1 MSIVETFLVL
11 PSCDSKLSEP
21 MDIFPI
27 LYPEFS
33 VFLEI
38 ICATST
44 ALPILIPRALML
56 TVGKL
61 ANWINVEV
69 TYAIIGF
76 LPMNTV
82 SRCSVDMRVK
92 YYEDNLNQD
101 RLNRE
106 RILELLKNDTSKKS
120 VLPSLVQSNDPEIIQ
135 EIMKLFDDDDIEI
148 RGEVFSTLLLN
159 QNDILKYLILGLKHE
174 SKNVRA
180 YIILVL
186 ANRNEKNSIEHI
198 RKLTNDL
205 SDLVRTCAYGSLGHL
220 EVKESAKELH
230 QGIFDSNLEA
240 VKSAAYAL
248 ARIGENISDK
258 EIEELHRLDESEFG
272 KILKFFN

>member
-1 MSIVETFLVL
+1 METFLVL

-56 TVGKL
+56 TDGKL

-101 RLNRE
+101 RMEKRDVLKLLNDEDSRLD
-106 RILELLKNDTSKKS
+106 ILPKLT
-120 VLPSLVQSNDPEIIQ
+120 QTNDPEIIW
-135 EIMKLFDDDDIEI
+135 EIISLFDAERIEI
-148 RGEVFSTLLLN
+148 RGEVFSTLFLNENGILEQLL
-159 QNDILKYLILGLKHE
+159 KGLKHE
-174 SKNVRA
+174 SKNVRG
-180 YIILVL
+180 YTLLVI
-186 ANRNEKNSIEHI
+186 ANRNEKDAIKEIIE
-198 RKLTNDL
+198 LTND
-205 SDLVRTCAYGSLGHL
+205 SSGLVRTCAYGALGHL
-220 EVKESAKELH
+220 KVKESSKELH

-248 ARIGENISDK
+248 ARINEKISQE
-258 EIEELHRLDESEFG
+258 EIDSMKRLERIDFE
-272 KILKFFN
+272 KIFKFFN

>member
-1 MSIVETFLVL
+1 METFLVL

-27 LYPEFS
+27 IYPEFS

-56 TVGKL
+56 TEGKL

-101 RLNRE
+101 RMEKRDVLK
-106 RILELLKNDTSKKS
+106 LLKDDDSRLDI
-120 VLPSLVQSNDPEIIQ
+120 LPKLTQTNDPEIIW
-135 EIMKLFDDDDIEI
+135 EIISLFDAEKIEV
-148 RGEVFSTLLLN
+148 RGEVFSTLFLN
-159 QNDILKYLILGLKHE
+159 ENDILEQLLKGLKHE
-174 SKNVRA
+174 SKNVRG
-180 YIILVL
+180 YTLLVI
-186 ANRNEKNSIEHI
+186 ANRNEKDATKEIIE
-198 RKLTNDL
+198 LTND
-205 SDLVRTCAYGSLGHL
+205 SSGLVRTCAYGALGHL
-220 EVKESAKELH
+220 KVKESSKELH

-248 ARIGENISDK
+248 ARINEKISQE
-258 EIEELHRLDESEFG
+258 EIDSMKRLERIDLE
-272 KILKFFN
+272 KIFKFFN

>member
-1 MSIVETFLVL
+1 METFLVL

-56 TVGKL
+56 TDGKL

-76 LPMNTV
+76 LPINTV

-101 RLNRE
+101 RMEKRDVLKLLNDDDSRLD
-106 RILELLKNDTSKKS
+106 ILPKLT
-120 VLPSLVQSNDPEIIQ
+120 QTNDPEIIW
-135 EIMKLFDDDDIEI
+135 EIVSLFDAERIEI
-148 RGEVFSTLLLN
+148 RGEVFSTLFLN
-159 QNDILKYLILGLKHE
+159 ENDILEQLLRGLKHE
-174 SKNVRA
+174 SKNVRG
-180 YIILVL
+180 YTLLVI
-186 ANRNEKNSIEHI
+186 ANRNEKDATKEIIEM
-198 RKLTNDL
+198 TND
-205 SDLVRTCAYGSLGHL
+205 SSGLVRTCAYGALGHL
-220 EVKESAKELH
+220 KVKESSKELH

-248 ARIGENISDK
+248 ARINEKISQE
-258 EIEELHRLDESEFG
+258 EIDSMKRLERIDFE
-272 KILKFFN
+272 KIFKFFN

>member
-11 PSCDSKLSEP
+11 PSSDSKLSEP
-21 MDIFPI
+21 MDIFPM

-56 TVGKL
+56 TEGKL

-69 TYAIIGF
+69 TYAMIGF

-101 RLNRE
+101 RMNVDN
-106 RILELLKNDTSKKS
+106 ILGSLRNEDSKLS
-120 VLPSLVQSNDPEIIQ
+120 VLPTLTQINDPEIIQ
-135 EIMKLFDDDDIEI
+135 EIIELFDNDDIEI
-148 RGEVFSTLLLN
+148 RGEVFSTLFLN
-159 QNDILKYLILGLKHE
+159 KNNILKELIMGLNHK

-180 YIILVL
+180 YLILVL
-186 ANRNEKNSIEHI
+186 ANRKEKDAIKEI
-198 RKLTNDL
+198 KRLTND
-205 SDLVRTCAYGSLGHL
+205 SNGLVRTCAYGALGHL
-220 EVKESAKELH
+220 EVKEGKKELH
-230 QGIFDSNLEA
+230 EGIFDSNIEA

-248 ARIGENISDK
+248 SRIGEKISQK
-258 EIEELHRLDESEFG
+258 EIEELQSFNDQDFE

>member
-1 MSIVETFLVL
+1 METFLVL

-27 LYPEFS
+27 IYPEFS

-44 ALPILIPRALML
+44 ALPILIPRALIL
-56 TVGKL
+56 TDGKL

-101 RLNRE
+101 RMEKRDVLKLLNDEDSRLD
-106 RILELLKNDTSKKS
+106 ILPKLT
-120 VLPSLVQSNDPEIIQ
+120 QTNDPEIIW
-135 EIMKLFDDDDIEI
+135 EIISLFDAERIEI
-148 RGEVFSTLLLN
+148 RGEVFSTLFLN
-159 QNDILKYLILGLKHE
+159 ENDILEQLLKGLKHE
-174 SKNVRA
+174 SKNVRG
-180 YIILVL
+180 YTLLVI
-186 ANRNEKNSIEHI
+186 ANRNEKDAIKEIIE
-198 RKLTNDL
+198 LTND
-205 SDLVRTCAYGSLGHL
+205 SSGLVRTCAYGALGHL
-220 EVKESAKELH
+220 KVKESSKELH

-248 ARIGENISDK
+248 ARINEKISQE
-258 EIEELHRLDESEFG
+258 EIDSMKRLERIDFE
-272 KILKFFN
+272 KIFKFFN

>member
-1 MSIVETFLVL
+1 METFLVL

-44 ALPILIPRALML
+44 ALPILIPRALIL
-56 TVGKL
+56 TDGKL

-101 RLNRE
+101 RMEKRDVLKLLNDEDSRLD
-106 RILELLKNDTSKKS
+106 ILPKLT
-120 VLPSLVQSNDPEIIQ
+120 QINDPEIIW
-135 EIMKLFDDDDIEI
+135 EIISLFDAEKIEV
-148 RGEVFSTLLLN
+148 RGEVFSTLFLN
-159 QNDILKYLILGLKHE
+159 ENDILEQLLKGLKHE
-174 SKNVRA
+174 SKNVRG
-180 YIILVL
+180 YTLLVI
-186 ANRNEKNSIEHI
+186 ANRNEKDATKEITEM
-198 RKLTNDL
+198 TND
-205 SDLVRTCAYGSLGHL
+205 SSGLVRTCAYGALGHL
-220 EVKESAKELH
+220 KVKESSKELH

-248 ARIGENISDK
+248 SRINEKISQE
-258 EIEELHRLDESEFG
+258 EIDSMQRLERIDFK
-272 KILKFFN
+272 KIFKFFN

>member
-1 MSIVETFLVL
+1 METFLVL

-56 TVGKL
+56 TDGKL

-101 RLNRE
+101 RMEKRDVLKLLNDEDSRLD
-106 RILELLKNDTSKKS
+106 ILPKLT
-120 VLPSLVQSNDPEIIQ
+120 QTNDPEIIW
-135 EIMKLFDDDDIEI
+135 EIISLFDAEKIEI
-148 RGEVFSTLLLN
+148 RGEVFSTLFLN
-159 QNDILKYLILGLKHE
+159 ENDILEQLLKGLKHE
-174 SKNVRA
+174 SKNVRG
-180 YIILVL
+180 YTLLVI
-186 ANRNEKNSIEHI
+186 ANRNEKDAIKEIIE
-198 RKLTNDL
+198 LTND
-205 SDLVRTCAYGSLGHL
+205 SSGLVRTCAYGALGHL
-220 EVKESAKELH
+220 KVKESSKELH

-248 ARIGENISDK
+248 ARINEKISQE
-258 EIEELHRLDESEFG
+258 EIDSMKRLERIDFE
-272 KILKFFN
+272 KIFKFFN

>member
-1 MSIVETFLVL
+1 METFLVL

-56 TVGKL
+56 TDGKL

-101 RLNRE
+101 RMEKRDVLKLLNDDDSRLD
-106 RILELLKNDTSKKS
+106 ILPKLT
-120 VLPSLVQSNDPEIIQ
+120 QTNDPEIIW
-135 EIMKLFDDDDIEI
+135 EIISLFDAEKIEV
-148 RGEVFSTLLLN
+148 RGEVFSTLFLN
-159 QNDILKYLILGLKHE
+159 ENDILEQLLKGLKHE
-174 SKNVRA
+174 SKNVRG
-180 YIILVL
+180 YTLLVI
-186 ANRNEKNSIEHI
+186 ANRNEKDA
-198 RKLTNDL
+198 T
-205 SDLVRTCAYGSLGHL
+205 
-220 EVKESAKELH
+220 
-230 QGIFDSNLEA
+230 
-240 VKSAAYAL
+240 
-248 ARIGENISDK
+248 K
-258 EIEELHRLDESEFG
+258 EITEMTNEFSIG
-272 KILKFFN
+272 VLRVSDIIS

>member
-21 MDIFPI
+21 MDIFPM

-101 RLNRE
+101 RMDRE
-106 RILELLKNDTSKKS
+106 EILESLKNNDSKQS
-120 VLPSLVQSNDPEIIQ
+120 VISTLTQIEDPEILQ
-135 EIMKLFDDDDIEI
+135 EMIRLFDDEKIEI
-148 RGEVFSTLLLN
+148 RGEVFSTLFLN
-159 QNDILKYLILGLKHE
+159 QNDISKQLIWGLAHK

-180 YIILVL
+180 NVTLVL
-186 ANRNEKNSIEHI
+186 ANRNEK
-198 RKLTNDL
+198 KLIQEILRLTKD
-205 SDLVRTCAYGSLGHL
+205 SSGLVRTSAYGALGHL
-220 EVKESAKELH
+220 ECKEGVKELH
-230 QGIFDSNLEA
+230 EGIFDSNIEA

-248 ARIGENISDK
+248 SRIGEKISQEEIDK
-258 EIEELHRLDESEFG
+258 LKKFDEPDFE
-272 KILKFFN
+272 KILKLFN

>member
-1 MSIVETFLVL
+1 VETFLVL

-27 LYPEFS
+27 VYPEFS

-56 TVGKL
+56 TEGKL

-101 RLNRE
+101 RMKKGE
-106 RILELLKNDTSKKS
+106 ILELLKNDDSKLEI
-120 VLPSLVQSNDPEIIQ
+120 LPELTQTNVPEIIQ
-135 EIMKLFDDDDIEI
+135 EMIELFDAEKIEI
-148 RGEVFSTLLLN
+148 RGEVFSTLFLN
-159 QNDILKYLILGLKHE
+159 ENDILEQLLKGLKHE
-174 SKNVRA
+174 SKNVRG
-180 YIILVL
+180 YVTLVL
-186 ANRNEKNSIEHI
+186 ANRNEKNAVQEILE
-198 RKLTNDL
+198 LTND
-205 SDLVRTCAYGSLGHL
+205 SSGLVRTCAYGALGHL

-230 QGIFDSNLEA
+230 NGIFDSNLEA

-248 ARIGENISDK
+248 TRIDEKISQE
-258 EIEELHRLDESEFG
+258 EINELKKLKKIDFD
-272 KILKFFN
+272 KILKFFY

>member
-1 MSIVETFLVL
+1 METFLVL

-44 ALPILIPRALML
+44 ALPILIPRALIL
-56 TVGKL
+56 TDGKL

-101 RLNRE
+101 RMEKADILKLLNDEDSRLD
-106 RILELLKNDTSKKS
+106 ILPKLT
-120 VLPSLVQSNDPEIIQ
+120 QTNDPEIIW
-135 EIMKLFDDDDIEI
+135 EIISLFDAERIEI
-148 RGEVFSTLLLN
+148 RGEVFSTLFLNENGILEQLLR
-159 QNDILKYLILGLKHE
+159 GLKHE
-174 SKNVRA
+174 SKNVRG
-180 YIILVL
+180 YTLLVI
-186 ANRNEKNSIEHI
+186 ANRNEKDAIKEIIE
-198 RKLTNDL
+198 LTND
-205 SDLVRTCAYGSLGHL
+205 SSGLVRTCAYGALGHL
-220 EVKESAKELH
+220 KVKESSKELH

-248 ARIGENISDK
+248 ARIKEKISQE
-258 EIEELHRLDESEFG
+258 EIDSMKRLERKDFE
-272 KILKFFN
+272 KIFKFFN

>member
-21 MDIFPI
+21 MDIFPM

-56 TVGKL
+56 TEGKL

-69 TYAIIGF
+69 TYAMIGF

-101 RLNRE
+101 RMDRE
-106 RILELLKNDTSKKS
+106 EILESLKNDDSKMNILS
-120 VLPSLVQSNDPEIIQ
+120 VLTQTNDPEVIQ
-135 EIMKLFDDDDIEI
+135 EIIKIFDDENVEI
-148 RGEVFSTLLLN
+148 RGEVFSTLFLN
-159 QNDILKYLILGLKHE
+159 KNNILKELIMGLNHE

-180 YIILVL
+180 YLILVL
-186 ANRNEKNSIEHI
+186 ANRKEKDAIKEI
-198 RKLTNDL
+198 KKLTND
-205 SDLVRTCAYGSLGHL
+205 SSGLVRTCAYGALGHL
-220 EVKESAKELH
+220 EVKEGIKELH
-230 QGIFDSNLEA
+230 NGIFDSNIEA

-248 ARIGENISDK
+248 SRIGEKISQK
-258 EIEELHRLDESEFG
+258 EIEKLQSFNDQDFER
-272 KILKFFN
+272 ILKFF

>member
-1 MSIVETFLVL
+1 METFLVL
-11 PSCDSKLSEP
+11 PSWDSKLSEP

-44 ALPILIPRALML
+44 ALPILIPRALIL
-56 TVGKL
+56 TDGKL

-101 RLNRE
+101 RMEKRDVLK
-106 RILELLKNDTSKKS
+106 LLKDDDSRLDI
-120 VLPSLVQSNDPEIIQ
+120 LPKLTQTNDPEIIW
-135 EIMKLFDDDDIEI
+135 EIISLFDAEKIEI
-148 RGEVFSTLLLN
+148 RGEVFSTLFLN
-159 QNDILKYLILGLKHE
+159 ENDILEQLLRGLKHE
-174 SKNVRA
+174 SKNVRG
-180 YIILVL
+180 YTLLVI
-186 ANRNEKNSIEHI
+186 ANRNEKDATKEIIE
-198 RKLTNDL
+198 LTND
-205 SDLVRTCAYGSLGHL
+205 SSGLVRTCAYGALGHL
-220 EVKESAKELH
+220 KVKESSKELH

-248 ARIGENISDK
+248 ARINEKISQE
-258 EIEELHRLDESEFG
+258 EIDSMKRLERIDFE
-272 KILKFFN
+272 KIFKFFN

>member
-1 MSIVETFLVL
+1 
-11 PSCDSKLSEP
+11 

-27 LYPEFS
+27 IYPEFS

-44 ALPILIPRALML
+44 ALPILIPRALMW
-56 TVGKL
+56 TDGKL
-61 ANWINVEV
+61 ASWINVEV

-101 RLNRE
+101 RMEKAEVLKLLRNDDSRLD
-106 RILELLKNDTSKKS
+106 ILSGLTHT
-120 VLPSLVQSNDPEIIQ
+120 NDPEIIQ
-135 EIMKLFDDDDIEI
+135 EIIELFDAEKIEV
-148 RGEVFSTLLLN
+148 RGEVFSTLFLN
-159 QNDILKYLILGLKHE
+159 KNDILEHLIKSLKHQ
-174 SKNVRA
+174 SKNVRS
-180 YIILVL
+180 YVTLVL
-186 ANRNEKNSIEHI
+186 ANRNEKDAIQEI
-198 RKLTNDL
+198 LRLTND
-205 SDLVRTCAYGSLGHL
+205 SSGLVRTCAYGALGHL
-220 EVKESAKELH
+220 EVKDSAKELH
-230 QGIFDSNLEA
+230 KGIFDSNLEA

-248 ARIGENISDK
+248 TRIDEKISED
-258 EIEELHRLDESEFG
+258 EMDELKKLEKTDNE

>member
-1 MSIVETFLVL
+1 M
-11 PSCDSKLSEP
+11 
-21 MDIFPI
+21 

-56 TVGKL
+56 TEGKL

-101 RLNRE
+101 RMNRE
-106 RILELLKNDTSKKS
+106 EILESLKNEKLRKS
-120 VLPSLVQSNDPEIIQ
+120 ILQTLTQNNDPEIIHKIIQ
-135 EIMKLFDDDDIEI
+135 LFDDEDIEI
-148 RGEVFSTLLLN
+148 RGEVFSNLFLN
-159 QNDILKYLILGLKHE
+159 KGDILKDLVLGLRHE

-180 YIILVL
+180 YTTLVL
-186 ANRNEKNSIEHI
+186 ANRNEKNGIKEI
-198 RKLTNDL
+198 RKLTNDP
-205 SDLVRTCAYGSLGHL
+205 SGLVRTCAYGALGHL

-258 EIEELHRLDESEFG
+258 EIEVLHKLDESEFR

>member
-1 MSIVETFLVL
+1 METFLVL

-21 MDIFPI
+21 MDIFPM

-92 YYEDNLNQD
+92 YYKDNLNQG
-101 RLNRE
+101 RMNQE
-106 RILELLKNDTSKKS
+106 EILESLKNKDSKKKF
-120 VLPSLVQSNDPEIIQ
+120 LATLTQTDKPEIIQ
-135 EIMKLFDDDDIEI
+135 EIIKIFDDENVET
-148 RGEVFSTLLLN
+148 RGEIFSALFLN
-159 QNDILKYLILGLKHE
+159 KNNISKELIMGLDHK

-180 YIILVL
+180 YLILVL
-186 ANRNEKNSIEHI
+186 ANRKESDAIKEIK
-198 RKLTNDL
+198 KLTND
-205 SDLVRTCAYGSLGHL
+205 SSGLVRTCAYGALGHL
-220 EVKESAKELH
+220 EVKEGRKEMH
-230 QGIFDSNLEA
+230 EGIFDSNIEA

-248 ARIGENISDK
+248 SRIGEKISDK
-258 EIEELHRLDESEFG
+258 EITKLQSFDDPDLE
-272 KILKFFN
+272 KILKLFN

>member
-1 MSIVETFLVL
+1 METFLVL
-11 PSCDSKLSEP
+11 PSWDSKLSEP

-44 ALPILIPRALML
+44 ALPILIPRALMW
-56 TVGKL
+56 TDGKL

-101 RLNRE
+101 RMEKRDVLK
-106 RILELLKNDTSKKS
+106 LLKDDDSRLDI
-120 VLPSLVQSNDPEIIQ
+120 LPKLTQTNDPEIIW
-135 EIMKLFDDDDIEI
+135 EIISLFDAERIEI
-148 RGEVFSTLLLN
+148 RGEVFSTLFLNENYILEQLL
-159 QNDILKYLILGLKHE
+159 KGLKHD
-174 SKNVRA
+174 SKNVRG
-180 YIILVL
+180 YTSLVI
-186 ANRNEKNSIEHI
+186 ANRNEKDATKEIIE
-198 RKLTNDL
+198 LTND
-205 SDLVRTCAYGSLGHL
+205 SSGLVRTCAYGALGHL
-220 EVKESAKELH
+220 KVK
-230 QGIFDSNLEA
+230 DS
-240 VKSAAYAL
+240 
-248 ARIGENISDK
+248 
-258 EIEELHRLDESEFG
+258 
-272 KILKFFN
+272 

>member
-1 MSIVETFLVL
+1 METFLVL

-56 TVGKL
+56 TDGKL

-76 LPMNTV
+76 LPINTV

-101 RLNRE
+101 RMEKRDVLKLLNDNDSRLD
-106 RILELLKNDTSKKS
+106 ILPKLT
-120 VLPSLVQSNDPEIIQ
+120 QTNDPEIIW
-135 EIMKLFDDDDIEI
+135 EIISLFDAERIEI
-148 RGEVFSTLLLN
+148 RGEVFSTLFLN
-159 QNDILKYLILGLKHE
+159 ENDILEQLLRGLKHE
-174 SKNVRA
+174 SKNVRG
-180 YIILVL
+180 YTLLVI
-186 ANRNEKNSIEHI
+186 ANRNEKDATKEIIEM
-198 RKLTNDL
+198 TND
-205 SDLVRTCAYGSLGHL
+205 SSGLVRTCAYGALGHL
-220 EVKESAKELH
+220 KVKESSKELH

-248 ARIGENISDK
+248 ARINEKISQE
-258 EIEELHRLDESEFG
+258 EIDSMKRLERIDFE
-272 KILKFFN
+272 KIFKFFN

>member
-1 MSIVETFLVL
+1 METFLVL

-56 TVGKL
+56 TDGKL

-101 RLNRE
+101 RMEKRDVLKLLNDDDSRLD
-106 RILELLKNDTSKKS
+106 ILPKLT
-120 VLPSLVQSNDPEIIQ
+120 QTNDPEIIW
-135 EIMKLFDDDDIEI
+135 EIISLFDAERIEI
-148 RGEVFSTLLLN
+148 RGEVFSTLFLN
-159 QNDILKYLILGLKHE
+159 ENDILEQLLKGLKHE
-174 SKNVRA
+174 SKNVRG
-180 YIILVL
+180 YTLLVI
-186 ANRNEKNSIEHI
+186 ANRNEKDATKEITE
-198 RKLTNDL
+198 LTND
-205 SDLVRTCAYGSLGHL
+205 SSGLVRTCAYGALGHL
-220 EVKESAKELH
+220 EVKESSKELH

-248 ARIGENISDK
+248 SRINEKISQE
-258 EIEELHRLDESEFG
+258 EIDSMKRLERIDFE
-272 KILKFFN
+272 KIFKFFN

>member
-1 MSIVETFLVL
+1 METFLVL

-21 MDIFPI
+21 MDIFPM

-56 TVGKL
+56 TDGKL

-101 RLNRE
+101 RMEKRDVLKLLNDEDSRLD
-106 RILELLKNDTSKKS
+106 ILPKLT
-120 VLPSLVQSNDPEIIQ
+120 QTNDPEIIW
-135 EIMKLFDDDDIEI
+135 EIISLFDAERIEI
-148 RGEVFSTLLLN
+148 RGEVFSTLFLNENGILEQLLR
-159 QNDILKYLILGLKHE
+159 GLKHE
-174 SKNVRA
+174 SKNVRG
-180 YIILVL
+180 YTLLVI
-186 ANRNEKNSIEHI
+186 ANRNEKDATKEIIE
-198 RKLTNDL
+198 LTND
-205 SDLVRTCAYGSLGHL
+205 SSGLVRTCAYGALGHL
-220 EVKESAKELH
+220 KVKESSKELH

-248 ARIGENISDK
+248 ARINEKISQE
-258 EIEELHRLDESEFG
+258 EIDSMKRLERIDFE
-272 KILKFFN
+272 KIFKFFN

>member
-1 MSIVETFLVL
+1 METFLVL

-56 TVGKL
+56 TDGKL

-101 RLNRE
+101 RMEKRDVLKLLNDEDSRLD
-106 RILELLKNDTSKKS
+106 ILPKLT
-120 VLPSLVQSNDPEIIQ
+120 QTNDPEIIW
-135 EIMKLFDDDDIEI
+135 EIISLFDAERIEI
-148 RGEVFSTLLLN
+148 RGEVFSTLFLN
-159 QNDILKYLILGLKHE
+159 ENDILEQLLRGLKHE
-174 SKNVRA
+174 SKNVRG
-180 YIILVL
+180 YTLLVI
-186 ANRNEKNSIEHI
+186 ANRNEKDATKEIIEM
-198 RKLTNDL
+198 TND
-205 SDLVRTCAYGSLGHL
+205 SSGLVRTCAYGALGHL
-220 EVKESAKELH
+220 KVKESSKELH

-248 ARIGENISDK
+248 ARINEKISQE
-258 EIEELHRLDESEFG
+258 EIDSMKRLERIDFE
-272 KILKFFN
+272 KIFKFFN

>member
-1 MSIVETFLVL
+1 METFLVL

-56 TVGKL
+56 TDGKL

-76 LPMNTV
+76 LPINTV

-101 RLNRE
+101 RMEKRDVLKLLNDNDSRLD
-106 RILELLKNDTSKKS
+106 ILPKLT
-120 VLPSLVQSNDPEIIQ
+120 QTNDPEIIW
-135 EIMKLFDDDDIEI
+135 EIISLFDAERIEI
-148 RGEVFSTLLLN
+148 RGEVFSTLFLN
-159 QNDILKYLILGLKHE
+159 ENDILEQLLKGLKHE
-174 SKNVRA
+174 SKNVRG
-180 YIILVL
+180 YTLLVI
-186 ANRNEKNSIEHI
+186 ANRNEKDATKEIIEM
-198 RKLTNDL
+198 TND
-205 SDLVRTCAYGSLGHL
+205 SSGLVRTCAYGALGHL
-220 EVKESAKELH
+220 KVKESSKELH

-248 ARIGENISDK
+248 ARINEKISQE
-258 EIEELHRLDESEFG
+258 EIDSMKRLERIDFE
-272 KILKFFN
+272 KIFKFFN

>member
-1 MSIVETFLVL
+1 METFLVL

-21 MDIFPI
+21 MDIFPM

-92 YYEDNLNQD
+92 YYKDNLNQG
-101 RLNRE
+101 RMNQE
-106 RILELLKNDTSKKS
+106 EILESLKNKDSKKKF
-120 VLPSLVQSNDPEIIQ
+120 LDTLTQTDKPEIIQ
-135 EIMKLFDDDDIEI
+135 EIIKIFDDGNVEI
-148 RGEVFSTLLLN
+148 RGEIFSTLFLN
-159 QNDILKYLILGLKHE
+159 KNNISKELIMGLNHK

-180 YIILVL
+180 YLILVL
-186 ANRNEKNSIEHI
+186 ANRKERDAIKEIK
-198 RKLTNDL
+198 KLTND
-205 SDLVRTCAYGSLGHL
+205 SSGLVRTCAYGALGHL
-220 EVKESAKELH
+220 EVKEGRKEMH
-230 QGIFDSNLEA
+230 EGIFDSNMEV

-248 ARIGENISDK
+248 SRIGEKISEK
-258 EIEELHRLDESEFG
+258 EIEKLHSFDDQDFE

>member
-1 MSIVETFLVL
+1 METFLVL

-44 ALPILIPRALML
+44 ALPILIPRALIL
-56 TVGKL
+56 TDGKL

-101 RLNRE
+101 RMEKRDVLKLLNDEDSRLD
-106 RILELLKNDTSKKS
+106 ILPKLT
-120 VLPSLVQSNDPEIIQ
+120 QTNDPEIIW
-135 EIMKLFDDDDIEI
+135 EIISLFDAERIEI
-148 RGEVFSTLLLN
+148 RGEVFSTLFLNENGILEQLLR
-159 QNDILKYLILGLKHE
+159 GLKHE
-174 SKNVRA
+174 SKNVRG
-180 YIILVL
+180 YTLLVI
-186 ANRNEKNSIEHI
+186 ANRNEKDAIKEIIE
-198 RKLTNDL
+198 LTND
-205 SDLVRTCAYGSLGHL
+205 SSGLVRTCAYGALGHL
-220 EVKESAKELH
+220 KVKESSKELH

-248 ARIGENISDK
+248 ARIKEKISQE
-258 EIEELHRLDESEFG
+258 EIDSMKRLERKDFE
-272 KILKFFN
+272 KIFKFFN

>member
-21 MDIFPI
+21 MDIFPM

-101 RLNRE
+101 RMDRE
-106 RILELLKNDTSKKS
+106 EISESFKNDVFKID
-120 VLPSLVQSNDPEIIQ
+120 VLSMLTQTNDPEIIQ
-135 EIMKLFDDDDIEI
+135 KMIKLFDHEKIEI
-148 RGEVFSTLLLN
+148 RGEVFSALFLN
-159 QNDILKYLILGLKHE
+159 KNNISEQLIYGLKNE
-174 SKNVRA
+174 SKNIRA
-180 YIILVL
+180 YVTLVL
-186 ANRNEKNSIEHI
+186 ANRNEKRSIQDI
-198 RKLTNDL
+198 IKLTKDT
-205 SDLVRTCAYGSLGHL
+205 SGLVRTCAYGALGHL
-220 EVKESAKELH
+220 ETKEGRKELH
-230 QGIFDSNLEA
+230 DGIFDSNIEA

-248 ARIGENISDK
+248 SRIGEKISQK
-258 EIEELHRLDESEFG
+258 EIEEIHRLNDPDFE
-272 KILKFFN
+272 KILKHFN

>member
-11 PSCDSKLSEP
+11 PSSDSKLSEP
-21 MDIFPI
+21 MDIFPM

-56 TVGKL
+56 TEGKL

-69 TYAIIGF
+69 TYAMIGF

-92 YYEDNLNQD
+92 YYKDNLNQD
-101 RLNRE
+101 RMNVDN
-106 RILELLKNDTSKKS
+106 ILGSLRNEDSKLS
-120 VLPSLVQSNDPEIIQ
+120 VLPTLTQINDPEIIQ
-135 EIMKLFDDDDIEI
+135 EIIELFDNDDIEI
-148 RGEVFSTLLLN
+148 RGEVFSTLFLN
-159 QNDILKYLILGLKHE
+159 KNNILKELIMGLNHK

-180 YIILVL
+180 YLILVL
-186 ANRNEKNSIEHI
+186 ANRKEKDAIKEI
-198 RKLTNDL
+198 KRLTND
-205 SDLVRTCAYGSLGHL
+205 SNGLVRTCAYGALGHL
-220 EVKESAKELH
+220 EVKEGKKELH
-230 QGIFDSNLEA
+230 EGIFDSNIEA

-248 ARIGENISDK
+248 SRIGEKISQK
-258 EIEELHRLDESEFG
+258 EIEELQSFNDQDFE
-272 KILKFFN
+272 KILKLFN

>member
-1 MSIVETFLVL
+1 METFLVL
-11 PSCDSKLSEP
+11 PSWDSKLSEP

-44 ALPILIPRALML
+44 ALPILIPRALIL
-56 TVGKL
+56 TDGKL

-101 RLNRE
+101 RMEKRDVLKLLNDDDSRLD
-106 RILELLKNDTSKKS
+106 ILPKLT
-120 VLPSLVQSNDPEIIQ
+120 QTNDPEIIW
-135 EIMKLFDDDDIEI
+135 EIISLFDAERIEI
-148 RGEVFSTLLLN
+148 RGEVFSTLFLN
-159 QNDILKYLILGLKHE
+159 ENDILEQLLKGLKHE
-174 SKNVRA
+174 SKNVRG
-180 YIILVL
+180 YTLLVI
-186 ANRNEKNSIEHI
+186 ANRNEKDATKEIIE
-198 RKLTNDL
+198 LTND
-205 SDLVRTCAYGSLGHL
+205 SSGLVRTCAYGALGHL
-220 EVKESAKELH
+220 KVKESSKELH

-248 ARIGENISDK
+248 ARINEKISQE
-258 EIEELHRLDESEFG
+258 EIDSMKRLERIDFE
-272 KILKFFN
+272 KIFKFFN

>member
-21 MDIFPI
+21 MDIFPM

-92 YYEDNLNQD
+92 YYKDNLNQGRMD
-101 RLNRE
+101 QE
-106 RILELLKNDTSKKS
+106 GILELLKNKDSKKN
-120 VLPSLVQSNDPEIIQ
+120 VLSTLTQTNKPEIIQ
-135 EIMKLFDDDDIEI
+135 GIIKLFDDENIEI
-148 RGEVFSTLLLN
+148 RGEVFSTLFLN
-159 QNDILKYLILGLKHE
+159 KNDILKELINGLNHE

-180 YIILVL
+180 YVILVL
-186 ANRNEKNSIEHI
+186 ANRNEKNAIKEI
-198 RKLTNDL
+198 RKLTTD
-205 SDLVRTCAYGSLGHL
+205 SSGLVRTCAFGALGHL
-220 EVKESAKELH
+220 EVKESSMELH
-230 QGIFDSNLEA
+230 GGIFDSNIEA

-248 ARIGENISDK
+248 SRIGEEISQK
-258 EIEELHRLDESEFG
+258 EIEELHSFNDQDLE

>member
-1 MSIVETFLVL
+1 METFLVL

-27 LYPEFS
+27 IYPEFS

-44 ALPILIPRALML
+44 ALPILIPRALIL
-56 TVGKL
+56 TDGKL

-101 RLNRE
+101 RMEKRDVLKLLNDEDSRLD
-106 RILELLKNDTSKKS
+106 ILPKLT
-120 VLPSLVQSNDPEIIQ
+120 QTNDPEIIW
-135 EIMKLFDDDDIEI
+135 EIISLFDAERIEI
-148 RGEVFSTLLLN
+148 RGEVFSTLFLN
-159 QNDILKYLILGLKHE
+159 ENDILEQLLKGLKHE
-174 SKNVRA
+174 SKNVRG
-180 YIILVL
+180 YTLLVI
-186 ANRNEKNSIEHI
+186 ANRNEKDATKEITEM
-198 RKLTNDL
+198 TND
-205 SDLVRTCAYGSLGHL
+205 SSGLVRTCAYGALGHL
-220 EVKESAKELH
+220 KVKESSKELH

-248 ARIGENISDK
+248 ARINEKISQE
-258 EIEELHRLDESEFG
+258 EIDSMKRLERIDFE
-272 KILKFFN
+272 KIFKFFN

>member
-1 MSIVETFLVL
+1 METFLVL

-56 TVGKL
+56 TDGKL

-101 RLNRE
+101 RMEKRDVLKLLNDNDSRLD
-106 RILELLKNDTSKKS
+106 ILPKLT
-120 VLPSLVQSNDPEIIQ
+120 QTNDPEIIW
-135 EIMKLFDDDDIEI
+135 EIISLFDAERIEI
-148 RGEVFSTLLLN
+148 RGEVFSTLFLN
-159 QNDILKYLILGLKHE
+159 ENDILEQLLRGLKHE
-174 SKNVRA
+174 SKNVRG
-180 YIILVL
+180 YTLLVI
-186 ANRNEKNSIEHI
+186 ANRNEKDATKEIIE
-198 RKLTNDL
+198 LTND
-205 SDLVRTCAYGSLGHL
+205 SSGLVRTCAYGALGHL
-220 EVKESAKELH
+220 KVKESSKELH

-248 ARIGENISDK
+248 ARIKEKISQE
-258 EIEELHRLDESEFG
+258 EIDSMKRLERIDFE
-272 KILKFFN
+272 KIFKFFN